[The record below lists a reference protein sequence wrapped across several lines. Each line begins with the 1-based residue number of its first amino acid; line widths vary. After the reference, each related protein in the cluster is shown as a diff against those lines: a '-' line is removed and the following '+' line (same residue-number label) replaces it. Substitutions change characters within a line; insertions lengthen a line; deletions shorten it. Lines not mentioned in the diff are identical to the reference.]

1 VKVKFVV
8 SVVYTIGYEGTDI
21 DRFVATL
28 KAVGIEVLAD
38 VRAVAASRKKGFSKS
53 ALRARLEDEGIAY
66 NHLVDLGDPK
76 PGREAARAGRYDEFQ
91 TIYNKHFEGAEAQAA
106 LETLTAIVGE
116 SPTCLLCFERAPEIC
131 HRSIVA
137 DALRISGMEIFNLY
151 GDDPDRYVRH
161 AAKLPRYHPRE
172 GAPAA

>member
-1 VKVKFVV
+1 MKVRFVV

-66 NHLVDLGDPK
+66 THLVDLGDPK
-76 PGREAARAGRYDEFQ
+76 HGRDAARAGRYDEFRK
-91 TIYNKHFEGAEAQAA
+91 IYYEHLDGVEPLAA
-106 LETLTAIVGE
+106 LDELSEVVGKR
-116 SPTCLLCFERAPEIC
+116 PTCLLCFERAPENC

-137 DALRISGMEIFNLY
+137 DRLRDSGMEVFDLY
-151 GDDPDRYVRH
+151 GDDPNRYIRH

-172 GAPAA
+172 GASAA